1 MPKRNTP
8 NNGNGNNNGNGHRKL
23 RRTLTPPL
31 PPGAINDNGNPYNPQ
46 SEQNRHTSHSFYKSY
61 QVLCVD
67 GMYCSRDILSED
79 AFKKINNKL
88 RNEDNAIV
96 LVKRGGPNRNI
107 SEVHFVHRKDFKKAS
122 EDETKKDTI
131 QKRENNETIYAFL
144 ERNNYKETDAANWTI
159 LAFSQLEQ
167 YWITYDTLN
176 SIKNIIESHM
186 IGIQELIK
194 DRVEIHDNFLAKLEQ
209 AKTDAEKRA
218 RNGGG
223 RRTKRNKRSARRKT
237 R

>member
-1 MPKRNTP
+1 
-8 NNGNGNNNGNGHRKL
+8 
-23 RRTLTPPL
+23 
-31 PPGAINDNGNPYNPQ
+31 
-46 SEQNRHTSHSFYKSY
+46 
-61 QVLCVD
+61 
-67 GMYCSRDILSED
+67 MYCSRDILSED

-107 SEVHFVHRKDFKKAS
+107 SEVHFVPRKDFKKAS

>member
-1 MPKRNTP
+1 MSRRSRSRSPRRVNNRSSRSRSRTP
-8 NNGNGNNNGNGHRKL
+8 SLPNEAFNPNG
-23 RRTLTPPL
+23 TL
-31 PPGAINDNGNPYNPQ
+31 YNLK
-46 SEQNRHTSHSFYKSY
+46 SGKNRHTSCSFYNTY
-61 QVLCVD
+61 QVQCVD
-67 GMYCSRDILSED
+67 GIYCSRGILSED

-88 RNEDNAIV
+88 RNEGNAIV
-96 LVKRGGPNRNI
+96 LVKRGGPDRNI
-107 SEVHFVHRKDFKKAS
+107 SEVHFVPKVKFEEAK
-122 EDETKKDTI
+122 EDETKRDTI

-167 YWITYDTLN
+167 YWITYNTLN

-186 IGIQELIK
+186 IGIQELIE
-194 DRVEIHDNFLAKLEQ
+194 DRVQIHDNFLAKLEQ

-218 RNGGG
+218 RNVGG